1 MDPATI
7 AALTKVGLQFLTS
20 PRAPSQAQLDA
31 ALAAQQAAE
40 RQKWILGGALVGG
53 ALLLYLVASRR

>member
-7 AALTKVGLQFLTS
+7 AALGKAFLPFLTS
-20 PRAPSQAQLDA
+20 PRAPSQAQVDA
-31 ALAAQQAAE
+31 AVAAQAAAE
-40 RQKWILGGALVGG
+40 RQKWIVGGALAGG